1 MPAQRREGEFAIGKS
16 RNLRAI
22 GGVCCVS
29 WHAVDDGAL
38 HICDILHAEQCQ
50 LARRHL
56 PNSFTFVH
64 LIFPAALGI
73 VGSSRRGRPAGTLS
87 EPVFISTVRTRL
99 SISGRT
105 RSMWRSP
112 LSRRAPLTSMPSA
125 RTKDR
130 WNWRAA

>member
-50 LARRHL
+50 IARRHL
-56 PNSFTFVH
+56 PNSFALVH
-64 LIFPAALGI
+64 VIFPSAVGI
-73 VGSSRRGRPAGTLS
+73 AGSSRRARTVGAPW
-87 EPVFISTVRTRL
+87 EPGLISTVRTRL
-99 SISGRT
+99 SISG
-105 RSMWRSP
+105 
-112 LSRRAPLTSMPSA
+112 
-125 RTKDR
+125 
-130 WNWRAA
+130 